1 MPTRNDFRV
10 GQEVIFGCMNGEK
23 TKGIITKLNPK
34 KAKVQTLE
42 SRGRGGR
49 TAAGT
54 TWSVPYSLMLM
65 TGPDAD
71 TQKLK
76 AIALAKVMKILSP
89 AELKALGL

>member
-34 KAKVQTLE
+34 KAKVQTTE

-54 TWSVPYSLMLM
+54 TWSVPYSLMKSAEVDVKREQDK
-65 TGPDAD
+65 GR
-71 TQKLK
+71 
-76 AIALAKVMKILSP
+76 ALAKVMSVLTPYEMEI
-89 AELKALGL
+89 LGL